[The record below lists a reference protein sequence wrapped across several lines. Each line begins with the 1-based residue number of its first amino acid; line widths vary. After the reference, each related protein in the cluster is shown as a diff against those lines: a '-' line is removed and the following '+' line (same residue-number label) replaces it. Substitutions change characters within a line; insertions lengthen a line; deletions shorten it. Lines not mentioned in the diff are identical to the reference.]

1 MDVMWSLSIQR
12 KKKLQM
18 RKPISQMSAVEYEKH
33 MRSLENKVLFWGLMY
48 DLHPIPLILLILI
61 AWGVGSCLGW

>member
-1 MDVMWSLSIQR
+1 
-12 KKKLQM
+12 M